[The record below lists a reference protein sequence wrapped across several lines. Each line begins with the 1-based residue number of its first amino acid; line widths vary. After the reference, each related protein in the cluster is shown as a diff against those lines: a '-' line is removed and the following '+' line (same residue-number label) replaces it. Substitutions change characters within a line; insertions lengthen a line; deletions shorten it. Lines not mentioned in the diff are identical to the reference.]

1 MSFIGRCDPDIN
13 LDNKIYFCLLHNQGG
28 RFKIIS
34 TIGHV
39 LCVLL
44 FTNEFMPSVLIA
56 VLIFLRSQASSGFHR
71 SMFQHCVTST
81 GCLIRLSLGDPA
93 STTIKTAMKAVDPP
107 HWLSVKRPISS
118 SFSCIRSPKNIC
130 LHQTSLFTRIG
141 TAFVPQLSAIS
152 HSLFASIDSDDTKL
166 IALWPP
172 HPTPPPRPP
181 RLQLGGPPRLQGRL
195 PPFPPLPKVIY
206 SPLGHVGGAQCRVL
220 ARTMGSHTR
229 LRESGEERE
238 YG

>member
-1 MSFIGRCDPDIN
+1 VLMSFIGRCDPDIN

-93 STTIKTAMKAVDPP
+93 STTIKTAMKTVGPTTLALRKKANLQQLLVYSLSKKYLSSPGITFHPHRYRLRPP
-107 HWLSVKRPISS
+107 TLRHLSLPL
-118 SFSCIRSPKNIC
+118 C
-130 LHQTSLFTRIG
+130 LHRF
-141 TAFVPQLSAIS
+141 
-152 HSLFASIDSDDTKL
+152 
-166 IALWPP
+166 
-172 HPTPPPRPP
+172 
-181 RLQLGGPPRLQGRL
+181 
-195 PPFPPLPKVIY
+195 
-206 SPLGHVGGAQCRVL
+206 
-220 ARTMGSHTR
+220 
-229 LRESGEERE
+229 
-238 YG
+238 

>member
-71 SMFQHCVTST
+71 SMFRHCVAST

-93 STTIKTAMKAVDPP
+93 STTIKTAMKAVGPTTLALRKKANLQQLLVYS
-107 HWLSVKRPISS
+107 LS
-118 SFSCIRSPKNIC
+118 KNIC
-130 LHQTSLFTRIG
+130 LHQASLFTRIG

-206 SPLGHVGGAQCRVL
+206 SPLGHVGGAQCRVP
-220 ARTMGSHTR
+220 ARTMGSHAR